1 MSTISP
7 GLVREN
13 SRWGALLAFR
23 KFSGPVRVLLM
34 ESAIFLPAVVKNLLN
49 SFEICLGSSMDLSET
64 DNLSIFVLVG
74 LDPMASLIRSQ
85 VFLGFFLAF

>member
-1 MSTISP
+1 
-7 GLVREN
+7 
-13 SRWGALLAFR
+13 
-23 KFSGPVRVLLM
+23 M